1 MPIDVN
7 GNWKDFSEDLMP
19 DFSDI
24 KRNTK
29 DVDSFSSSLFSNLT
43 SVSASAS
50 ASSLPA
56 KSRFCVNPLKQFG
69 MKL

>member
-1 MPIDVN
+1 MPVDVN

-24 KRNTK
+24 RKNTK
-29 DVDSFSSSLFSNLT
+29 DVDSFSSLFSTLT
-43 SVSASAS
+43 SASVS